1 MGLIKSAVADGV
13 LTLMWVFCSSTF
25 GILTSL
31 VAAATGVQ
39 GLKYTSLFITTVLV
53 FLFVLVFNVIGAA
66 MGGAS
71 FNPTGTASFYAAGL
85 THDSLTSLSV
95 RFPAQAAG
103 AVFGVLA
110 VKEFLPAKYQHMVRG
125 PYLKVELHTGAIA
138 EGVLTFVI
146 SFIVLFIILRELFH
160 WLSTSSIR
168 WICKEANSAAVEIGS
183 NQHSIGI
190 EIFSKESDCSNW
202 VQFLLCEDRKGYFRC
217 RKFCN
222 AASTKDL
229 QLLIFHESNRIRHD
243 APDRFIGSSRFDPNW
258 FGLI

>member
-39 GLKYTSLFITTVLV
+39 GLKYPSLFITTALV
-53 FLFVLVFNVIGAA
+53 FLFVLVFNVIGDA

-85 THDSLTSLSV
+85 THDSLISLSV

-146 SFIVLFIILRELFH
+146 SFTVLFIILRGPRNKFLKI
-160 WLSTSSIR
+160 WLLAMSTVALVVAGSTFTGPAMNPANAFGWAYLNNKHNTWEQLYVY
-168 WICKEANSAAVEIGS
+168 WICPFAGAILAGWVFRAIFPPPPVKEKKA
-183 NQHSIGI
+183 
-190 EIFSKESDCSNW
+190 
-202 VQFLLCEDRKGYFRC
+202 
-217 RKFCN
+217 
-222 AASTKDL
+222 
-229 QLLIFHESNRIRHD
+229 
-243 APDRFIGSSRFDPNW
+243 
-258 FGLI
+258 